1 MSVCEHADLFG
12 NIMPMDV
19 LEAVETFESRK
30 SDILSHELGRLR
42 DATRAL
48 NSLVIHWLFDSLIH
62 SFIYW
67 FIGLCI
73 Y

>member
-1 MSVCEHADLFG
+1 VWCADLFG

-48 NSLVIHWLFDSLIH
+48 NSLVVVVVVVLPMS
-62 SFIYW
+62 
-67 FIGLCI
+67 
-73 Y
+73 